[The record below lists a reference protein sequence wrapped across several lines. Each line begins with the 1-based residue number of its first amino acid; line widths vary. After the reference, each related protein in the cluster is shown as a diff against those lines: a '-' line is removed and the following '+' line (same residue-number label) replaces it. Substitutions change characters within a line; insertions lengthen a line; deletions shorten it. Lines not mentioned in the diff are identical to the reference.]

1 MFHLTQGDLQLG
13 SRATSGDWAIGVLV
27 LAGILLVVGV
37 CTLLLPRWPAQVP
50 AWVIKEHQE
59 RARRKRRVMEARRR
73 KRDAERKLERRR
85 VEVKQR
91 RKQAKQR
98 MKAAQRRKRASP
110 APRGQSQGGQGQQQA
125 AASQE
130 PEIVTVDGEVYA
142 FPANATTGASEP
154 VGFVNPTFQS
164 DEALALQLAASDD
177 VISPASPISLAP
189 ADTIVFSD
197 IQAAD
202 TTVKPLPAR
211 TPKVLMKPLL
221 KSKTLMFFV
230 LPR

>member
-1 MFHLTQGDLQLG
+1 MFHLTPGDLQLG

-59 RARRKRRVMEARRR
+59 RVRCKRRVMEARRR

-110 APRGQSQGGQGQQQA
+110 APRGQNQGGQGQQQA

-142 FPANATTGASEP
+142 FPAEPAAANATSEP
-154 VGFVNPTFQS
+154 VGYVNPTFQS

-177 VISPASPISLAP
+177 VILPASPVSLAP

-211 TPKVLMKPLL
+211 IPKVLMKPLL
-221 KSKTLMFFV
+221 KSKTF
-230 LPR
+230 